1 MGKDARRCEAV
12 RASQAHHVREQ
23 TGHKARRATRGI
35 GEGQGAPHD
44 PERGHG
50 QSSRRRVPRLRN
62 RECLTGKVGNQ
73 RPRDPREGRR
83 RRAARAAGGTSG
95 SDAGI
100 TNHLHAPPEHG
111 RTGTPLA
118 GEGVQH
124 RVAPDRRRRPA
135 GSLPPHPEGPCA
147 GGGQGDG
154 EAVGRAP
161 GGEPSR
167 PAGAVAR
174 QSVGGAAGR
183 AGLEG
188 EGRGEKEADQHALLR
203 GHDGPAGG
211 GEDRG
216 GALRA
221 GVAGVFPRL
230 SQGAQCPL
238 GVARAA

>member
-1 MGKDARRCEAV
+1 MLRIVDHRISLRVCRGQADGLEPPEGSSLRRVLARGWDTTGVSERGMSSEGERGNFGEPMRLLVAIRWRRAARMGTDARRCEAV

-23 TGHKARRATRGI
+23 TGHTARRATRGI

-44 PERGHG
+44 PERGHW
-50 QSSRRRVPRLRN
+50 QSSRRRVPRVRN
-62 RECLTGKVGNQ
+62 REFLTGTVGNQ
-73 RPRDPREGRR
+73 RPRDPLEGRR
-83 RRAARAAGGTSG
+83 RRASRAAGGTSG
-95 SDAGI
+95 RDAGI
-100 TNHLHAPPEHG
+100 TNHLHATPEHG

-167 PAGAVAR
+167 PA
-174 QSVGGAAGR
+174 
-183 AGLEG
+183 
-188 EGRGEKEADQHALLR
+188 
-203 GHDGPAGG
+203 
-211 GEDRG
+211 
-216 GALRA
+216 
-221 GVAGVFPRL
+221 
-230 SQGAQCPL
+230 
-238 GVARAA
+238 